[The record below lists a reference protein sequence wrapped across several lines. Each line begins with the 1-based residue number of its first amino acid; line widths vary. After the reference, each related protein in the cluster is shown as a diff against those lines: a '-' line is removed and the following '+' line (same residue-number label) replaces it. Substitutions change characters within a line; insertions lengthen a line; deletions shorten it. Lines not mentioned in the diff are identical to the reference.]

1 MVENPHHLEVSIA
14 HINHCLDERVDV
26 AKNELHILTMDCS
39 INGSLLFLFRDDGVC
54 QEAAEMPRDIICFSC
69 IEQARWSPC

>member
-14 HINHCLDERVDV
+14 HINHCLDVRVDI

-39 INGSLLFLFRDDGVC
+39 ISFFSLEMMEFVKRLLKC
-54 QEAAEMPRDIICFSC
+54 QET
-69 IEQARWSPC
+69 